1 MTRINV
7 FKTSKLFYRL
17 FIILGGTF
25 VIIGVLLLLK
35 SLSVGF
41 DTHFPSGDWNSVT
54 FIIQG
59 LLFVAMGVGNILV
72 KRYFIQWDEN
82 ELRFL
87 LPDTKKIEII
97 KLSEIVSVNIKL
109 FEIQIKMQDRMRTI
123 DLSNLQFEDLKKIKE
138 QFDSY
143 NKFSK

>member
-35 SLSVGF
+35 SLSDGF
-41 DTHFPSGDWNSVT
+41 DTHFPSGNWNSVT

-72 KRYFIQWDEN
+72 KKYFIQWDEN